1 MLRRAG
7 PPALLLA
14 LGLASGVLVAR
25 LPPDLETTV
34 VTRRHHGADPL
45 LSAVLLRF
53 GVDSLLHHPSRYFRP
68 PILFPD
74 PNPLR
79 GTEPLVAEALLAVPF
94 RLALGDRPAA
104 VFTWV
109 KIVTLALLTLGTG
122 LMLKELGV
130 GLSLCLLGGGLS
142 VLVSTTV
149 VFADRLQAVS
159 LQWLPLCVLFAVRY
173 WRGGRPTQAAAFA
186 ACLFL
191 TVQASL
197 YTTVMLLGAA
207 PFLAPLLLAL
217 RSRAEARRR
226 ATGLA
231 LATAAAGALC
241 LFILWPYVTD
251 RADVAAY
258 STAAYASE
266 KSWYAASL
274 TDPLT
279 SPPEYGLPGW
289 RLGPASSWDGV
300 YPGTGFVLLV
310 GGLAAL
316 GLADAVRARRR
327 PRDAAPFSP
336 AHRASGRLLVLF
348 LAGLAGAVTLAA
360 LPGASGGT
368 WFAAGA
374 FLWATLATWW
384 VRLALWPKPAT
395 GGTGL
400 GLAASAAALA
410 ALVFFLLGLG
420 SPIRLNYGVPL
431 LDGLFGPLSAVLP
444 PLREMREVRRF
455 LVPAGWAAVVA
466 ATLALELRLRG
477 RPRALGPALAAV
489 VLLVAL
495 AERLQADTRKAFVPP
510 PPEPYEL
517 LLRSG
522 RSGGL
527 LELPFAGWGRIASVH
542 RMLWQP
548 SHGRPIVAGQTGLDP
563 GWYSPARQVF
573 NEFPSEESLLLL
585 RAWGVDSV
593 LDARSGA
600 EPAWPEGV
608 LLRGRRSA
616 PGSKREWRLLDVLPG
631 GDRDRLGPEPAPDTG
646 AWERPAAS
654 DAEAAPLAADGSVET
669 AAEVTRPEGLLLVA
683 PGDVSAVELDY
694 GLGRFV
700 RVPPSLRVLGL
711 VGDEWLDLT
720 EEPTGA
726 HLRARA
732 ANQLLKQRTARLV
745 VRLRPGHVS
754 KLRLVSADV
763 PWDLP
768 EVRVRVSEAEI
779 TAPR

>member
-1 MLRRAG
+1 M
-7 PPALLLA
+7 
-14 LGLASGVLVAR
+14 AR

-53 GVDSLLHHPSRYFRP
+53 GVDSLLHHPSRYFQP

-130 GLSLCLLGGGLS
+130 GLSLCLLGGGLG

-149 VFADRLQAVS
+149 VFVDRLQAVS
-159 LQWLPLCVLFAVRY
+159 LQWLPLAVFFAIRY
-173 WRGGRPTQAAAFA
+173 WRGGRPGQLAAFA
-186 ACLFL
+186 VCLFL

-197 YTTVMLLGAA
+197 YTTVMLLAA
-207 PFLAPLLLAL
+207 VPFLVPLLLAL
-217 RSRAEARRR
+217 RGGAGTRRR
-226 ATGLA
+226 ATRLTLA
-231 LATAAAGALC
+231 AAAAGGLC
-241 LFILWPYVTD
+241 LLILRPYVAD

-258 STAAYASE
+258 ATAAYASE
-266 KSWYAASL
+266 KVWGAATL
-274 TDPLT
+274 LDPLT

-289 RLGPASSWDGV
+289 GLGPASSWDGV

-310 GGLAAL
+310 CGLAAL

-327 PRDAAPFSP
+327 PRDATLSSP
-336 AHRASGRLLVLF
+336 AHRASKRLLVLF
-348 LAGLAGAVTLAA
+348 LAGLAGTVTLAA
-360 LPGASGGT
+360 LYGGSGGT
-368 WFAAGA
+368 RFGAGVC
-374 FLWATLATWW
+374 LWATLATWW
-384 VRLALWPKPAT
+384 VRLALWPKPST
-395 GGTGL
+395 GDVRL
-400 GLAASAAALA
+400 GLAASAAGLA
-410 ALVFFLLGLG
+410 ALVFYLLSFGR
-420 SPIRLNYGVPL
+420 PIDLHYGQPL
-431 LDGLFGPLSAVLP
+431 LDGLFGPLSAVLA
-444 PLREMREVRRF
+444 PLRELREVRRF
-455 LVPAGWAAVVA
+455 LLPAGWAAVVA

-477 RPRALGPALAAV
+477 RSRALAPAVAAV
-489 VLLVAL
+489 VLGVAL

-510 PPEPYEL
+510 PPPPYEL
-517 LLRSG
+517 LRQSG

-527 LELPFAGWGRIASVH
+527 LELPFVNWGRIVSVH

-548 SHGRPIVAGQTGLDP
+548 SHGRPIVAGQTGFDP
-563 GWYSPARQVF
+563 GWYAPARLVF

-593 LDARSGA
+593 LDARVGA

-608 LLRGRRSA
+608 LLRGRRSV
-616 PGSKREWRLLDVLPG
+616 PGSKGEWRLLDVLPG

-654 DAEAAPLAADGSVET
+654 GAEAAALAADGSVET
-669 AAEVTRPEGLLLVA
+669 AVEITRPEGLLLVA
-683 PGDVSAVELDY
+683 SGDVSAVELDY
-694 GLGRFV
+694 GRGRFV

-732 ANQLLKQRTARLV
+732 ANQLLKDRTARLV
-745 VRLRPGHVS
+745 VRLRPGRVS

-768 EVRVRVSEAEI
+768 EVRVRVSEGGL

>member
-7 PPALLLA
+7 PTVLLLA

-53 GVDSLLHHPSRYFRP
+53 GVDSLLHHPSRYFQP

-79 GTEPLVAEALLAVPF
+79 GTEPLVAEALLAAPI
-94 RLALGDRPAA
+94 RLALGDRPAP
-104 VFTWV
+104 VYTLV

-130 GLSLCLLGGGLS
+130 GLGLCLLGGGLS
-142 VLVSTTV
+142 VLVSTTA
-149 VFADRLQAVS
+149 VFADRLQALS
-159 LQWLPLCVLFAVRY
+159 LQWLPLSILFALRY
-173 WRGGRPTQAAAFA
+173 WRTGRPGHATAFA
-186 ACLFL
+186 VCLFL

-197 YTTVMLLGAA
+197 YTAVMLVAVA

-217 RSRAEARRR
+217 RGEANARRR

-231 LATAAAGALC
+231 LGAAAAAGLC
-241 LFILWPYVTD
+241 LLVLRPYTTD

-258 STAAYASE
+258 STAEYAPE
-266 KSWYAASL
+266 KSWNAASL

-289 RLGPASSWDGV
+289 RLGPASSWDGL

-310 GGLAAL
+310 GGLVAL
-316 GLADAVRARRR
+316 ALTDAVRAWSR
-327 PRDAAPFSP
+327 PRDAGPLAPS
-336 AHRASGRLLVLF
+336 HRASGRLLALF
-348 LAGLAGAVTLAA
+348 LAGLTGAVILAA
-360 LPGASGGT
+360 GTGAGDGVRI
-368 WFAAGA
+368 AAGA

-384 VRLALWPKPAT
+384 VRLALWPGPAT
-395 GGTGL
+395 GEPGL
-400 GLAASAAALA
+400 GLATSAAAFA
-410 ALVFFLLGLG
+410 AFVFFLFSLG
-420 SPIRLNYGVPL
+420 SPIHLYTNTTPL
-431 LDGLFGPLSAVLP
+431 LEGLFGPFSAVLP
-444 PLREMREVRRF
+444 PLREMRELKRF
-455 LVPAGWAAVVA
+455 LLPAGWAAVVA

-477 RPRALGPALAAV
+477 RPRALGHVIAAA

-517 LLRSG
+517 LHRSD

-527 LELPFAGWGRIASVH
+527 LELPFDEWGRIASIH

-548 SHGRPIVAGQTGLDP
+548 SHGRPVVAGRTGLDP
-563 GWYSPARQVF
+563 AWYFPARQVF

-585 RAWGVDSV
+585 RSWGIDSV
-593 LDARSGA
+593 LDARAGD
-600 EPAWPEGV
+600 EPSWPEGV
-608 LLRGRRSA
+608 VLRGRRA
-616 PGSKREWRLLDVLPG
+616 GSEGEWRLLDVLPRS
-631 GDRDRLGPEPAPDTG
+631 DQDRLGPEPSPG
-646 AWERPAAS
+646 AGTWERPEAPEGGAA
-654 DAEAAPLAADGSVET
+654 ALAVDGSVET
-669 AAEVTRPEGLLLVA
+669 AGENDRPEGLALVA
-683 PGDVSAVELDY
+683 PGNVSAVELDY
-694 GLGRFV
+694 GFGRFG
-700 RVPPSLRVLGL
+700 RVPPGLRVLGL
-711 VGDEWLDLT
+711 VGDEWVDLT

-732 ANQLLKQRTARLV
+732 ANQLLRQRTARLV
-745 VRLRPGHVS
+745 VRLRPGRVS
-754 KLRLVSADV
+754 KLRLVSTDL

-768 EVRVRVSEAEI
+768 EVRVRVADGDLI
-779 TAPR
+779 APR

>member
-7 PPALLLA
+7 PPVLLLA
-14 LGLASGVLVAR
+14 LGLLSGVVVAR

-53 GVDSLLHHPSRYFRP
+53 GVDSLLHHPSRYFQP
-68 PILFPD
+68 PFLFPD

-79 GTEPLVAEALLAVPF
+79 GTEPLVAESLLAVPF

-104 VFTWV
+104 VFTGV
-109 KIVTLALLTLGTG
+109 KIATLALLTLGTG

-130 GLSLCLLGGGLS
+130 SLSLCLLGGGLS

-159 LQWLPLCVLFAVRY
+159 LQWLPLSVFFAVRY
-173 WRGGRPTQAAAFA
+173 WRSGRPGQAAAFA

-197 YTTVMLLGAA
+197 YTTVMLLGAV
-207 PFLAPLLLAL
+207 PFLAPLLFPL
-217 RSRAEARRR
+217 RTGADARRR

-231 LATAAAGALC
+231 LGAAAAGGLC
-241 LFILWPYVTD
+241 LLILRPYVAD

-258 STAAYASE
+258 ATAAYAPE
-266 KSWYAASL
+266 KSWGAASL
-274 TDPLT
+274 TDSLT
-279 SPPEYGLPGW
+279 SPAEYGLPGW

-310 GGLAAL
+310 GALGGL

-327 PRDAAPFSP
+327 PRDTAPFSP
-336 AHRASGRLLVLF
+336 VHRASGRLLVLF
-348 LAGLAGAVTLAA
+348 LAGLTAAVALGALT
-360 LPGASGGT
+360 GGNGGT

-384 VRLALWPKPAT
+384 VRLALWPSPAT
-395 GGTGL
+395 CETGL
-400 GLAASAAALA
+400 GLAASAAALV
-410 ALVFFLLGLG
+410 ALVFLLLSLG
-420 SPIRLNYGVPL
+420 SPISLYYGKPL

-444 PLREMREVRRF
+444 PLREMRELRRF
-455 LVPAGWAAVVA
+455 LLPAGWAAVVA
-466 ATLALELRLRG
+466 ATLALELRLRW
-477 RPRALGPALAAV
+477 RPRALGPAVAAV

-510 PPEPYEL
+510 PPAPYAL

-522 RSGGL
+522 GSGGL
-527 LELPFAGWGRIASVH
+527 LELPFADWGRIASVH

-563 GWYSPARQVF
+563 GWYAPARQVF
-573 NEFPSEESLLLL
+573 DEFPSEESLLLL

-593 LDARSGA
+593 LDARRGA
-600 EPAWPEGV
+600 EPAWPESV
-608 LLRGRRSA
+608 VLRGRQRD
-616 PGSKREWRLLDVLPG
+616 PGGKGEWRMLDLLPG
-631 GDRDRLGPEPAPDTG
+631 GDRDRLGPEPSPEAGTWEKPAVPEEG
-646 AWERPAAS
+646 A
-654 DAEAAPLAADGSVET
+654 LAVDGSVET
-669 AAEVTRPEGLLLVA
+669 AGEISRPEGLALAA

-694 GLGRFV
+694 GRGRFG
-700 RVPPSLRVLGL
+700 RIPSSLRVLGL

-732 ANQLLKQRTARLV
+732 ANQRLKQRTARLV
-745 VRLRPGHVS
+745 VRLRPGRVS
-754 KLRLVSADV
+754 KLRLVAADV

-768 EVRVRVSEAEI
+768 EVRVRVSAGAL